1 MERCERG
8 AVALAIGVKSFEEGE
23 RHDFR
28 YEDFVTYHV
37 QNMRYDLVGG
47 DLAILLE
54 EFASFERDT
63 GHILGVPSLMP
74 TIWLMKRAVSHDKR
88 PQQLFGTSE
97 F

>member
-1 MERCERG
+1 LERCERG
-8 AVALAIGVKSFEEGE
+8 AVALAIEMKSFEGGE

-63 GHILGVPSLMP
+63 GHIHGVPNLMP
-74 TIWLMKRAVSHDKR
+74 TIWLMNRAVGHDKR
-88 PQQLFGTSE
+88 PQQLFGNPE